1 MLTAISH
8 HVSIM
13 IQQLTPVSQYP
24 YLSFLSRVVWLC
36 QTKPSFLDCSLK
48 IFAEKP
54 QNTRK
59 LEALQLSDYPELNIV
74 KMKPTTEM
82 YKPHSKYHYY
92 NCSELLARAVPTAL
106 RLQCTYQPDTSLVFF
121 LSLQLLNICS

>member
-8 HVSIM
+8 HVSIIM
-13 IQQLTPVSQYP
+13 IQQLTPVSQYA
-24 YLSFLSRVVWLC
+24 YLSFLSSVVWLC

-74 KMKPTTEM
+74 KNEA
-82 YKPHSKYHYY
+82 H
-92 NCSELLARAVPTAL
+92 
-106 RLQCTYQPDTSLVFF
+106 D
-121 LSLQLLNICS
+121 